1 MNISINDIAN
11 GFLVRVY
18 NGDSLSEDSY
28 TKFFET
34 WEEALAEV
42 IKWAKEQNLPTYFKE
57 EAREGGTKH

>member
-1 MNISINDIAN
+1 MNISIYDISN

-18 NGDSLSEDSY
+18 NGDSLSKESY

-42 IKWAKEQNLPTYFKE
+42 IKWAKEQNLPAYFKGE
-57 EAREGGTKH
+57 DLGNA